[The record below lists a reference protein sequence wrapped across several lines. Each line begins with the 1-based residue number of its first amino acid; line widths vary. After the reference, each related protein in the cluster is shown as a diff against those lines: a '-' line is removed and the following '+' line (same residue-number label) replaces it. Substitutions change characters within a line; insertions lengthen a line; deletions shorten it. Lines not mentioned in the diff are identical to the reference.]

1 MDEILDYQFF
11 VIIVLVS
18 IVTPLLALLALIIFN
33 FNLRSRRRRKNLPP
47 GPWRLRVIGNLHHL
61 GELPHR
67 SLRHL
72 AEKYGPLISLQLGQI
87 PAIIVSS
94 PEVASEIMKTHDLAF
109 CSRPATPVFMK
120 FSYSGSDMAF
130 SKYSEHW
137 RQLKRLG
144 TLEILSMKRVQ
155 YFRSV
160 REDEVHV
167 LIQSIRRSC
176 SQAPV
181 NLSEMFLCMS
191 NNIIC
196 RELFGKRFS
205 DDGECNRSEHH
216 DLVLEWLSV
225 SLVYK
230 ESLRGASRRINDL
243 FEREIEEHSLSLMNY
258 QGRDDKEEEDF
269 VDVLLK
275 SQKDS
280 TNLGF
285 ALTRDQIKG
294 VLLVK
299 HVLGGTDTSA
309 ATLEWA
315 MTELMRY
322 PLTMKKAQDEV
333 RSVVGNKGKVEEN
346 DLQHLQYLKL
356 IINETCACTVLF
368 HFYSLEKVDKIA
380 HYLVMISPKTQG
392 FL

>member
-1 MDEILDYQFF
+1 M
-11 VIIVLVS
+11 
-18 IVTPLLALLALIIFN
+18 
-33 FNLRSRRRRKNLPP
+33 
-47 GPWRLRVIGNLHHL
+47 H
-61 GELPHR
+61 
-67 SLRHL
+67 
-72 AEKYGPLISLQLGQI
+72 LQLGQI
-87 PAIIVSS
+87 PAIVVSS

-109 CSRPATPVFMK
+109 CSRPATP
-120 FSYSGSDMAF
+120 
-130 SKYSEHW
+130 HW

-167 LIQSIRRSC
+167 LIQSIKCSC

-181 NLSEMFLCMS
+181 NLSEMFLCLK

-196 RELFGKRFS
+196 REVFGKRFS

-216 DLVLEWLSV
+216 DLVLEMVELMGGFFLADFFPSFKWLSV
-225 SLVYK
+225 VTGLQRK
-230 ESLRGASRRINDL
+230 LERNFERINDL
-243 FEREIEEHSLSLMNY
+243 FEREIEEHSLSLTNY

-275 SQKDS
+275 SQQDS

-294 VLLVK
+294 VLLNMF
-299 HVLGGTDTSA
+299 LGETDTSA
-309 ATLEWA
+309 GTLKWA

-333 RSVVGNKGKVEEN
+333 RSVVGNKGKVEES
-346 DLQHLQYLKL
+346 DL
-356 IINETCACTVLF
+356 
-368 HFYSLEKVDKIA
+368 
-380 HYLVMISPKTQG
+380 
-392 FL
+392 